1 MTPRFPT
8 NDPHTGGPQPMAV
21 TLHSTRFG
29 TIELPSEAVLEFP
42 NGLIG
47 LGGSRYALLAR
58 EEDSAFMWL
67 HSLEDAELALP
78 VTNPWRF
85 FGSYEV
91 ELSDEESERIGV
103 TDAEETSVY
112 VIVRAAEAL
121 EDFCANLAAP
131 ILVAG
136 HTGHQVINQSP
147 DAPVRAPLFADRASA
162 AA

>member
-1 MTPRFPT
+1 
-8 NDPHTGGPQPMAV
+8 MAV
-21 TLHSTRFG
+21 SLQSTRFG
-29 TIELPSEAVLEFP
+29 TIEIPPEAVLEFP

-47 LGGSRYALLAR
+47 LGGTRYALLAR
-58 EEDSAFMWL
+58 EEDSAFLWL
-67 HSLEDAELALP
+67 HSLDDAELAVP

-91 ELSDEESERIGV
+91 ELSDDEADRLGV
-103 TDAEETSVY
+103 TDSDETSVY

-136 HTGHQVINQSP
+136 TTGHQVINQSP
-147 DAPVRAPLFADRASA
+147 DAPVRAPLFAELAGSAPA